1 MRIQGDGWP
10 LCGACEEQLGTEAD
24 AFLCAKCLRKLP
36 SELRR
41 RVLNAEEHQTRQ
53 ARSEALAY
61 LGVAV
66 EERRMSLPRRS
77 AHDVVSATCRCGSGR
92 VIEQKNFVTGE
103 TDYQCDK
110 CGNRVPQSRR
120 RPMAV

>member
-10 LCGACEEQLGTEAD
+10 LCGACDEQLGTEAD
-24 AFLCAKCLRKLP
+24 AFLCAKCLR
-36 SELRR
+36 
-41 RVLNAEEHQTRQ
+41 T
-53 ARSEALAY
+53 AY